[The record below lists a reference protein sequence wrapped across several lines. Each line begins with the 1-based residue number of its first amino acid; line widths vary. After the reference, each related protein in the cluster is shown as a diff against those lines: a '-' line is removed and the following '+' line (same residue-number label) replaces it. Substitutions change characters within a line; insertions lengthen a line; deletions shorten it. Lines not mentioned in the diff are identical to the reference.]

1 MMTLS
6 NDSDL
11 LQDKI
16 IQFKLEKWG
25 HNPTAEQYLIF
36 YKFGDRVFQAK
47 DKAAAIEEFK
57 SLLQKE
63 INPRNLRC
71 YVESFRNRTDISE
84 KLMEKLKCDT
94 LLLVGDKSSFLHTTE
109 TMYKHADKSK
119 TSILRIDDVG
129 DVLAESP
136 GKVSQ
141 SILLFCQGIGLLT
154 SLSSCDRLRTVS
166 NSSGGEEGERRPS
179 MSMEDYDR
187 SEITQETLQSSI
199 FSLQT
204 KRQEILPGRKG
215 GGGGDQR

>member
-1 MMTLS
+1 
-6 NDSDL
+6 
-11 LQDKI
+11 
-16 IQFKLEKWG
+16 
-25 HNPTAEQYLIF
+25 
-36 YKFGDRVFQAK
+36 
-47 DKAAAIEEFK
+47 
-57 SLLQKE
+57 
-63 INPRNLRC
+63 
-71 YVESFRNRTDISE
+71 
-84 KLMEKLKCDT
+84 MEKLKCDT

-187 SEITQETLQSSI
+187 SDLTQETLQSPQI

>member
-1 MMTLS
+1 M
-6 NDSDL
+6 
-11 LQDKI
+11 
-16 IQFKLEKWG
+16 
-25 HNPTAEQYLIF
+25 
-36 YKFGDRVFQAK
+36 
-47 DKAAAIEEFK
+47 
-57 SLLQKE
+57 
-63 INPRNLRC
+63 RC

-136 GKVSQ
+136 SKVSQ

-187 SEITQETLQSSI
+187 SELTVSCRLWTLKSNCISI
-199 FSLQT
+199 SGRTPRDSPWEGRRRRGRPTLTNKNGNQT
-204 KRQEILPGRKG
+204 NVFLCNNCHFCRFVVQHCPICI
-215 GGGGDQR
+215 

>member
-1 MMTLS
+1 M
-6 NDSDL
+6 
-11 LQDKI
+11 
-16 IQFKLEKWG
+16 
-25 HNPTAEQYLIF
+25 
-36 YKFGDRVFQAK
+36 
-47 DKAAAIEEFK
+47 
-57 SLLQKE
+57 
-63 INPRNLRC
+63 RC

-136 GKVSQ
+136 SKVSQ

-187 SEITQETLQSSI
+187 SELTVSPDSGL
-199 FSLQT
+199 
-204 KRQEILPGRKG
+204 
-215 GGGGDQR
+215 

>member
-1 MMTLS
+1 M
-6 NDSDL
+6 
-11 LQDKI
+11 
-16 IQFKLEKWG
+16 
-25 HNPTAEQYLIF
+25 
-36 YKFGDRVFQAK
+36 
-47 DKAAAIEEFK
+47 
-57 SLLQKE
+57 
-63 INPRNLRC
+63 RC

-109 TMYKHADKSK
+109 TMYQHADKSK

-136 GKVSQ
+136 SKVSQ

-154 SLSSCDRLRTVS
+154 SLSSCERLRTVS

-187 SEITQETLQSSI
+187 SDNIQISPLSQQYI
-199 FSLQT
+199 YFRPNAKRFSL
-204 KRQEILPGRKG
+204 G
-215 GGGGDQR
+215 GKEEGESSAAEK

>member
-1 MMTLS
+1 MTLS

-109 TMYKHADKSK
+109 TMYQHADKSK

-136 GKVSQ
+136 SKVSQ

-187 SEITQETLQSSI
+187 
-199 FSLQT
+199 
-204 KRQEILPGRKG
+204 
-215 GGGGDQR
+215 